1 MDIAMY
7 SQAWEPTGQ
16 KIIVPHHWQE
26 LVDSLQWYFRITHK
40 LKVKLLQYNRLQ
52 LRKQKRA
59 PHYLNKNPAHIGY
72 VWPHRPSE
80 MLLFLSLL
88 NFCY

>member
-1 MDIAMY
+1 MDIPMY
-7 SQAWEPTGQ
+7 IQAWETTGQ

-52 LRKQKRA
+52 LRKQ
-59 PHYLNKNPAHIGY
+59 N
-72 VWPHRPSE
+72 VHRTI
-80 MLLFLSLL
+80 
-88 NFCY
+88 